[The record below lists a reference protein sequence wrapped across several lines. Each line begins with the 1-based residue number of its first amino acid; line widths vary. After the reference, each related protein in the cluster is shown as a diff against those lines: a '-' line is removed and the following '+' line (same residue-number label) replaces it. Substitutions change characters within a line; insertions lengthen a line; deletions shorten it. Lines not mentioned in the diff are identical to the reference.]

1 MDVLATIR
9 VFLQERLDLAPE
21 RVVPEA
27 TLKNLGIDSLM
38 LLELIFECE
47 EKLDIKIQ
55 QDSLTP
61 TTIGDL
67 IAIVEHVTGNA
78 SPA

>member
-1 MDVLATIR
+1 MDVLPTIR
-9 VFLQERLDLAPE
+9 DFLFERLSVAPE

-27 TLKNLGIDSLM
+27 ALKKLGVDSLM

-47 EKLDIKIQ
+47 TRLGFTIVGDTG
-55 QDSLTP
+55 TP

-67 IAIVEHVTGNA
+67 IAIAERHLKDA
-78 SPA
+78 STT